1 MARITLLQLQRR
13 RRDRVS
19 VFLDEEFAFGISLE
33 LASGLRL
40 GQELD
45 DEEIAA
51 LQAEDAYRV
60 ALDRAVRFLASRPRS
75 RRELAR
81 RLGRDE
87 IDEATLERVLA
98 RLEELGYVD
107 DRAFAEW
114 WVANR
119 AAHRPRGRLAL
130 RSELAEKGVPRDIV
144 EEALE
149 GQDDADAALRLAM
162 ERRERYRGLDRAGF
176 DRRLGGYLRRRGFR
190 YEEVRDALEEA
201 WRALASDGVGGTG
214 IDTRA

>member
-19 VFLDEEFAFGISLE
+19 VFLDEEFAFGVSLE

-45 DEEIAA
+45 GEQIAA
-51 LQAEDAYRV
+51 LRAEDAYRV

-98 RLEELGYVD
+98 RLEELGYLD

-162 ERRERYRGLDRAGF
+162 DRRERYRGLDREGF

-190 YEEVRDALEEA
+190 YEDVREALEEA
-201 WRALASDGVGGTG
+201 WRALASG
-214 IDTRA
+214 